1 MHTNALCVLIFR
13 WALNSIQL
21 DSSTRLSSLRG
32 RGSNLGSKNSCR
44 YFHRRFQC
52 GSFKFGLLIHTLLCV
67 WITTMNRRTLPTP
80 PLGVSS
86 SNSTAED
93 NPTNDFSLTPTPKSI
108 IRMRCRPVAR
118 ANPNEPLRSH
128 HLRRS
133 PFASRSGGSSVQR
146 ILDNQRGVPSTGARG
161 LNVPSSPLYAPSTF
175 NSPRLND
182 SVGNF
187 EEIREKLVEAN
198 LLAERANTL
207 LKERRSNVRYHVS
220 LQVPIHCLNQ
230 AKREHRQLQCEPVI
244 ELHRGGVRERSLS
257 LARMQYNLRELE
269 ANQGE
274 NEDSGVS
281 LSGSSNVTNEMRRVP
296 TRQQESYAKN
306 GDLVLIGVANLYLRC
321 LLFISEFAYQ
331 SPILSPQGEVS
342 GRVNVELSTAILS
355 EDSRSRKPS
364 KSTGVPD
371 LLDRELCDLGGN
383 VLEVRVAIHEAVGI
397 PHSFA
402 KMILCH
408 YQMLGVEEPIVVLP
422 KRESFS
428 VQAPPDPTTREYE
441 RTERCVFDH
450 RRVFHLP
457 LNRQVLNSLADYALA
472 VEVYG
477 SLQEPKSSTLIRRIT
492 TIRGPLHLNTS
503 RQVADQH
510 HQRANSPPQIRTMK
524 LRRYKSDLADKR
536 KPSLQGS
543 HTLAVG
549 ASPANGLSNEVATRL
564 AEDWLRVQRR
574 VDFWVAIEELMEDG
588 SFKKVPV
595 IPSSDVKTGG
605 IYQLRQGLNRRIRVL
620 IRPNE
625 LSRRERGVLPLFCET
640 VSKVSVGCVTRSLAD
655 FENGLNN
662 YPKSHTAPD
671 SYQEYDLETVRHKWC
686 NAMDEWQSYL
696 QSNLQALA
704 KKREKEAVDEAK
716 EGYLLNRWVSSILE
730 RDAILVPAPGSSLP
744 GAPATETPPPGL
756 EQHTPL
762 VFADIGDGTFDK
774 ALKVGAHSYL
784 EGEEAALK
792 EGKAFVTLPLIK
804 TYATLIGALASWD
817 SNLHESDLLNKITP
831 PSERIYLIVKVHIH
845 VSKPTLM
852 TLVLRKRIC
861 VRICRRNALSNLFKS
876 SFSRMV
882 SNEKE
887 EMLWTGVAYQFVAG
901 IPQMAP
907 YTLNSS
913 MVEVEKEET
922 TSAESL
928 AGQYMRTIQSVSS
941 ELYLDGLRQEVALRE
956 ALATNQQKHQPFDLA
971 NLGLATHESDVSES
985 SLSRSRSFTD
995 KPKRIIWSDA
1005 LRQRSQ
1011 TRQKPSLYFNLSKIH
1026 NETENSPT
1034 SPLFFQ
1040 DRGER
1045 GRRTSSTDSDET
1057 AVQQL
1062 VEDLRTSTV
1071 SRMNGPSA
1079 SEEQMAWSRRDREKQ
1094 RGAD

>member
-1 MHTNALCVLIFR
+1 M
-13 WALNSIQL
+13 S
-21 DSSTRLSSLRG
+21 
-32 RGSNLGSKNSCR
+32 
-44 YFHRRFQC
+44 
-52 GSFKFGLLIHTLLCV
+52 
-67 WITTMNRRTLPTP
+67 RRTLPTHQ
-80 PLGVSS
+80 LGV
-86 SNSTAED
+86 NTPNETAED
-93 NPTNDFSLTPTPKSI
+93 NPTNDFSLSPNPKPI
-108 IRMRCRPVAR
+108 IRMRCRPVTKS
-118 ANPNEPLRSH
+118 NPNEPLAPR

-133 PFASRSGGSSVQR
+133 PFASPASGSSVQR
-146 ILDNQRGVPSTGARG
+146 ILDNQRSGPSTGLRG
-161 LNVPSSPLYAPSTF
+161 RNVTSSPLYPPSAF
-175 NSPRLND
+175 NSPRFND
-182 SVGNF
+182 SMGSF
-187 EEIREKLVEAN
+187 EEIREKLVQAN

-207 LKERRSNVRYHVS
+207 LKERRSNVQYHVS

-244 ELHRGGVRERSLS
+244 ELHRGGVRERSMS
-257 LARMQYNLRELE
+257 LARMQHNLRELE
-269 ANQGE
+269 SNQGE

-281 LSGSSNVTNEMRRVP
+281 VSGSSNHTSERLP
-296 TRQQESYAKN
+296 TRQQELCPKN

-331 SPILSPQGEVS
+331 APILSPQGEVS
-342 GRVNVELSTAILS
+342 GRVSVELTTTICS
-355 EDSRSRKPS
+355 EVSRSQQP
-364 KSTGVPD
+364 GVSAGVSD
-371 LLDRELCDLGGN
+371 LVDRELCDFGGN
-383 VLEVRVAIHEAVGI
+383 VLEVRVTIHEAIGI

-428 VQAPPDPTTREYE
+428 AQAPPLDPTIREYE
-441 RTERCVFDH
+441 RAERCVFDH
-450 RRVFHLP
+450 KRTFHLP
-457 LNRQVLNSLADYALA
+457 LNRQTLNSLADYALSI
-472 VEVYG
+472 EVYG
-477 SLQEPKSSTLIRRIT
+477 NLQEPKSNTLLRRIT
-492 TIRGPLHLNTS
+492 TNRVQSYLNTN
-503 RQVADQH
+503 RQIASQQL
-510 HQRANSPPQIRTMK
+510 QRANSPPQIRTMK

-543 HTLAVG
+543 QTLAAG
-549 ASPANGLSNEVATRL
+549 ASPTNGLPNEVATRL

-574 VDFWVAIEELMEDG
+574 VDFWVSIEELMEDG
-588 SFKKVPV
+588 NFKKVPV

-620 IRPNE
+620 IRPND
-625 LSRRERGVLPLFCET
+625 LSQRDRGVLPLFCET
-640 VSKVSVGCVTRSLAD
+640 VSKVSVGCVTRSVTD
-655 FENGLNN
+655 FENGLSH
-662 YPKSHTAPD
+662 YPKSHNAPD

-686 NAMDEWQSYL
+686 NAMDQWQSYL

-704 KKREKEAVDEAK
+704 KKREKKAADEAK

-730 RDAILVPAPGSSLP
+730 RDAILVPAPGSNLP
-744 GAPATETPPPGL
+744 GATATEIPPPGL

-762 VFADIGDGTFDK
+762 VFADLGDRTFNK
-774 ALKVGAHSYL
+774 PLKVGAYSYL

-831 PSERIYLIVKVHIH
+831 PSERIYLIVKVHIL

-861 VRICRRNALSNLFKS
+861 VRICKRSALSNLFKS
-876 SFSRMV
+876 PFSRMV
-882 SNEKE
+882 SNEK

-907 YTLNSS
+907 HALNSS
-913 MVEVEKEET
+913 TVEMEKEET

-928 AGQYMRTIQSVSS
+928 VGQYMRTIQSVSS
-941 ELYLDGLRQEVALRE
+941 ELYLDGLRQEVALQE
-956 ALATNQQKHQPFDLA
+956 ALATNQQKHQPFDLE
-971 NLGLATHESDVSES
+971 NLGLANHESDLSEGN
-985 SLSRSRSFTD
+985 LSRSRSFTD
-995 KPKRIIWSDA
+995 KPKRLLWFDT

-1011 TRQKPSLYFNLSKIH
+1011 TRRKPSPYFNLSRTH
-1026 NETENSPT
+1026 NRTDNSSM

-1040 DRGER
+1040 GRGETSR
-1045 GRRTSSTDSDET
+1045 GISSADLDGT

>member
-1 MHTNALCVLIFR
+1 MGEQKGGHQADRCKPASCTGNTELSEWVHVFAFFLCCMKEDLLLFM
-13 WALNSIQL
+13 
-21 DSSTRLSSLRG
+21 SSSR
-32 RGSNLGSKNSCR
+32 LGSAHFAAGAANLAV
-44 YFHRRFQC
+44 
-52 GSFKFGLLIHTLLCV
+52 GIHASES
-67 WITTMNRRTLPTP
+67 IAAMNRRTLPTP
-80 PLGVSS
+80 QLGMSPPDG
-86 SNSTAED
+86 TTED
-93 NPTNDFSLTPTPKSI
+93 NPTNDFLLNPTPKPI

-118 ANPNEPLRSH
+118 TNQNEPLTSR

-133 PFASRSGGSSVQR
+133 PFASPSSGSSAVQR
-146 ILDNQRGVPSTGARG
+146 ILDNQRCGPSTGTRG
-161 LNVPSSPLYAPSTF
+161 RNAPSSPLYIPSTF

-198 LLAERANTL
+198 LLAERANSL
-207 LKERRSNVRYHVS
+207 LKERRSNVKYHVS

-230 AKREHRQLQCEPVI
+230 AKRAHRQLQCEPVI

-257 LARMQYNLRELE
+257 LARMQYNLRDLE

-281 LSGSSNVTNEMRRVP
+281 LSGSSNVTNEVRKVP
-296 TRQQESYAKN
+296 TRQQELHAKN

-331 SPILSPQGEVS
+331 PPILSPQGKVS
-342 GRVNVELSTAILS
+342 GRLNFELSTAILS
-355 EDSRSRKPS
+355 EDSRSRQPRES
-364 KSTGVPD
+364 AGVSD
-371 LLDRELCDLGGN
+371 LLDRELCDFGGN
-383 VLEVRVAIHEAVGI
+383 VLEVRVAIQEATGI

-408 YQMLGVEEPIVVLP
+408 YEMLGVEEPIVVLP

-457 LNRQVLNSLADYALA
+457 LNRQTLNSLADYALS

-492 TIRGPLHLNTS
+492 TNRGPLYLNTN
-503 RQVADQH
+503 RQTTDQQ

-543 HTLAVG
+543 HTLAIG

-655 FENGLNN
+655 FETGLNH
-662 YPKSHTAPD
+662 YHKSHITPD

-744 GAPATETPPPGL
+744 GAPATENPPPGL

-762 VFADIGDGTFDK
+762 VFADLGDGTFGTS
-774 ALKVGAHSYL
+774 LKVGAHSYL
-784 EGEEAALK
+784 E
-792 EGKAFVTLPLIK
+792 
-804 TYATLIGALASWD
+804 ASWD

-831 PSERIYLIVKVHIH
+831 PSERIYLIVKVHIL

-876 SFSRMV
+876 PFSRMV

-901 IPQMAP
+901 IPQMTP
-907 YTLNSS
+907 CTPNSS
-913 MVEVEKEET
+913 MVEMEKEET

-956 ALATNQQKHQPFDLA
+956 ALASNQQKRQPFDLA
-971 NLGLATHESDVSES
+971 NLGLATHESDLSES

-995 KPKRIIWSDA
+995 KPKRIIWSDT
-1005 LRQRSQ
+1005 LRQHSQ
-1011 TRQKPSLYFNLSKIH
+1011 TRQKSSLYSNLPRAS
-1026 NETENSPT
+1026 NETDNSPT
-1034 SPLFFQ
+1034 SPPFFQ
-1040 DRGER
+1040 CRGER
-1045 GRRTSSTDSDET
+1045 DQRTSSTDSDET

-1062 VEDLRTSTV
+1062 VEDFRTSTV
-1071 SRMNGPSA
+1071 SRMNGASA

-1094 RGAD
+1094 RGTD